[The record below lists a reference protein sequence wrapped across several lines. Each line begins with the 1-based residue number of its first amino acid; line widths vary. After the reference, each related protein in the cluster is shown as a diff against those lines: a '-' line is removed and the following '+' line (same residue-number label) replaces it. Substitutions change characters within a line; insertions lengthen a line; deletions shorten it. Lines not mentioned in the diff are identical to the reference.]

1 MNKKKPSMDNWLKEA
16 RQQSEAFENGMY
28 LIHNG
33 VVRKSARAKVRDGK
47 PDTRQVIGMDFS
59 YDRTKVDMAVRD
71 TLNME
76 GICHVRVWLNE
87 GRLNVGDDIMF
98 VLIGGDIRP
107 RVVQALDYLVGRIKD
122 ECVTEIERFREEFHE
137 NHA

>member
-1 MNKKKPSMDNWLKEA
+1 MNTKKPSMDTWLKEA
-16 RQQSEAFENGMY
+16 REQSDAFENGMY

-33 VVRKSARAKVRDGK
+33 VVRKSARAKVRDGQ
-47 PDTRQVIGMDFS
+47 PDTKQVIGMDFC
-59 YDRTKVDMAVRD
+59 YDQAKVDVAVRD

-87 GRLNVGDDIMF
+87 GQLNVGDDIMF

-107 RVVQALDYLVGRIKD
+107 HVVDCMQLLLDILKTT
-122 ECVTEIERFREEFHE
+122 CVTENERC
-137 NHA
+137 